1 MLELQTPQSILAAAV
16 SMRTAIGLE
25 DAFQLVQVHVYQIR
39 SVALLA
45 QLCLAD
51 TLRQLLLQTMC
62 WALLSCAIWDIVLH
76 TIKSPGKGMS

>member
-16 SMRTAIGLE
+16 SMRTAIE

-62 WALLSCAIWDIVLH
+62 WALLSCAMWDIVRH
-76 TIKSPGKGMS
+76 TIKSPGKGLS